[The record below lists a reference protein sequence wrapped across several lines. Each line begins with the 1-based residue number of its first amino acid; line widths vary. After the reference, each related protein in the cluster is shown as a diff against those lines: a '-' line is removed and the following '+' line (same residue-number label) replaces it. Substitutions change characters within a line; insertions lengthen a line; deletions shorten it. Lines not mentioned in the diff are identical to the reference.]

1 MQFSKGSIKYYFKGM
16 QMQSESAKV
25 VDSTSHGITVSR
37 DCDDQLIEFVLQ
49 NDKWLLKNNTTPNSV
64 LFGTRFVFN
73 S

>member
-16 QMQSESAKV
+16 QMRAEPAKV
-25 VDSTSHGITVSR
+25 VDSTPFNITVSR
-37 DCDDQLIEFVLQ
+37 DCDDQLINFVLQ
-49 NDKWLLKNNTTPNSV
+49 HDNWLLKNNTTPNSV